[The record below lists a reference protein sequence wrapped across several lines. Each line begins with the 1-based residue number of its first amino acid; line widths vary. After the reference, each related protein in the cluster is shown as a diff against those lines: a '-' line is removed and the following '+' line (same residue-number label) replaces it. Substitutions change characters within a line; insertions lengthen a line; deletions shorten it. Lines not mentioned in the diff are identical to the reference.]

1 VFAAEVLRRLAVV
14 EAARVERS
22 GDETAPRQP
31 AHADPFAAVAGALR
45 AAVAMSK
52 LGAGDPVP
60 RLLSEVDAGIAGA
73 RNTLVRMGYDA
84 RQVAAAAVHFRERV
98 GAALGSYADPR
109 AGAVDGA
116 AVSAT
121 HIRKERGSIE
131 LVTQDGDVVRI
142 RFRSR
147 ESERVDLAGVQDAEG
162 SALSARIATQH
173 SARLKVAVHGE
184 LDAGEL
190 AAIENFLGGVNALA
204 TEFYDGDA
212 EAAFAAAA
220 ELQADAQ
227 EIARYAVRLSLS
239 KRFDVRAQVQG
250 QPLPS
255 HDRSPAA
262 GPVCVGQVSR
272 QAPSVGASV
281 VTPSTPSAAPIAPS
295 PDASDPATAPQVAQA
310 SGTPGPSAPGA
321 APARKASEDGLDSI
335 RQFLQRVLAAA
346 QAPVNLYGIALDW
359 GVKIELTATLFEA
372 ARPEARMRQ
381 GADLLAN
388 VLDGAAY
395 EASRAQGPGLDAAA

>member
-1 VFAAEVLRRLAVV
+1 
-14 EAARVERS
+14 
-22 GDETAPRQP
+22 
-31 AHADPFAAVAGALR
+31 
-45 AAVAMSK
+45 M
-52 LGAGDPVP
+52 
-60 RLLSEVDAGIAGA
+60 
-73 RNTLVRMGYDA
+73 
-84 RQVAAAAVHFRERV
+84 HFRERV
-98 GAALGSYADPR
+98 SSAIAERADKPVES
-109 AGAVDGA
+109 AEAA

-121 HIRKERGSIE
+121 RVRKERGSIE

-372 ARPEARMRQ
+372 ARPEARMRP